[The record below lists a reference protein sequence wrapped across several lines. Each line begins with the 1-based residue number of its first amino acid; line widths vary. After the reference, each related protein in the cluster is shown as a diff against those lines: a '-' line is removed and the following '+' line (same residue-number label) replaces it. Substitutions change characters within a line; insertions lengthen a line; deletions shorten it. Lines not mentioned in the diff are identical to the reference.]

1 MKRFKTIA
9 GVLCLLVGLIWTLQ
23 GANLMGGSFMTGQTH
38 WLVIGLVVAVIGV
51 VLLASGR
58 RGRTL

>member
-23 GANLMGGSFMTGQTH
+23 GANLMGGSFMTGQTQ
-38 WLVIGLVVAVIGV
+38 WLVIGLIVAVIGV
-51 VLLASGR
+51 VLLVSGR
-58 RGRTL
+58 RGRKL

>member
-23 GANLMGGSFMTGQTH
+23 GANLMGGSFMTGQTQ

-51 VLLASGR
+51 ALLASGR
-58 RGRTL
+58 RHRKL

>member
-23 GANLMGGSFMTGQTH
+23 GANLMGGSFMTGQTQ
-38 WLVIGLVVAVIGV
+38 WLVIGLIVAVIGV
-51 VLLASGR
+51 VLLVSGR
-58 RGRTL
+58 QGRKL

>member
-23 GANLMGGSFMTGQTH
+23 GANLMGGSFMTGQMQ
-38 WLVIGLVVAVIGV
+38 WLVIGLIVAAIGIA
-51 VLLASGR
+51 LLASGR
-58 RGRTL
+58 RGRRL